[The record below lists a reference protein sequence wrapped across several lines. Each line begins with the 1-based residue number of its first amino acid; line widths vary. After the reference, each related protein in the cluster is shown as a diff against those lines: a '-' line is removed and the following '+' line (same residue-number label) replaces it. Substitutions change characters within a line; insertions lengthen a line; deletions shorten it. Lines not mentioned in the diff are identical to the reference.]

1 MHGSPAR
8 EFLPRVS
15 YPVVGGCDGPLAL
28 AIKNYDEEAM
38 IDLLVHND
46 RLVTDRGE
54 RVEAESKAPRRSR
67 LGRLLTG
74 WPYLVPLLVLSVVY
88 GRTVQRSTGNYFSVD
103 TTKFDYLGLVLG
115 TAHPPGY
122 PLYTMLN
129 AAFVRIVPWGSVAL
143 RANLLSAVFAIL
155 TCLVAVL
162 IFIKLGVRPVVAAGG
177 ATALG
182 LIPQLWHLA
191 LVAEVYT
198 LSILFLTLVLACVVA
213 YDRTRRPVWLR
224 AGLLIFALSFAH
236 AISQVL
242 LIPGLLLYLAV
253 RRPVWLFRPRE
264 LARLLPLGAALA
276 LLPYAYLF
284 WRTAAGTPLLDTRVT
299 DLTSFWE
306 VISGARYSGWMF
318 SVPLNMIISERLPE
332 LWSDGVR
339 QLGIAL
345 VICAIGLLMLIM
357 QRPLIAAVTVLWLIC
372 TAVFVLS
379 YAIGDWETL
388 LLPLWFLLGTWGV
401 VGIDR
406 CLGGLSSRAQWAP
419 VLMAITLP
427 VIAVTSG
434 YAEADRSSI
443 DPQQDV
449 DAALRV
455 VRDNS
460 IVFTSDNGTRHQFW
474 YRLLPGDLRT
484 HRNVWAAMGANPRN
498 RGDRVG
504 QILQY
509 CATSSGLWSW
519 SGQEQAAGPGVPAN
533 LKTYVFGSTY
543 AKQVRK
549 SGLRVTRDSGQ
560 LFRLRCPS

>member
-1 MHGSPAR
+1 MT
-8 EFLPRVS
+8 
-15 YPVVGGCDGPLAL
+15 
-28 AIKNYDEEAM
+28 
-38 IDLLVHND
+38 DLLVSSD
-46 RLVTDRGE
+46 PLVTDRGE
-54 RVEAESKAPRRSR
+54 RAEGQPMAPRRSA
-67 LGRLLTG
+67 RLLVA

-155 TCLVAVL
+155 VCLVAVL

-182 LIPQLWHLA
+182 LIPQLWHFA

-198 LSILFLTLVLACVVA
+198 LSILFLALVLACLVA
-213 YDRTRRPVWLR
+213 YDRTRRPGWLR
-224 AGLLIFALSFAH
+224 AGLLVFALSFAH
-236 AISQVL
+236 APQVL

-253 RRPVWLFRPRE
+253 RRPAWLFRPRE
-264 LARLLPLGAALA
+264 LARLIPLGAALA

-284 WRTAAGTPLLDTRVT
+284 WRTAAGAPLLDTRVT
-299 DLTSFWE
+299 DLASFWQ

-318 SVPLNMIISERLPE
+318 GVPLDMIISERLPE

-339 QLGIAL
+339 QLGVAL
-345 VICAIGLLMLIM
+345 VICAIGLLMLIR
-357 QRPLIAAVTVLWLIC
+357 QRPLIAAVTGLWLIC
-372 TAVFVLS
+372 TVVFVLA
-379 YAIGDWETL
+379 YAIGDWQTL
-388 LLPLWFLLGTWGV
+388 LLPLWFLLGIWGV

-406 CLGGLSSRAQWAP
+406 CVSGLSSRARWAP

-427 VIAVTSG
+427 VVALTSG

-443 DPQQDV
+443 DPQQNV

-455 VRDNS
+455 VPDNS
-460 IVFTSDNGTRHQFW
+460 LIFTSDNGTRHQFW
-474 YRLLPGDLRT
+474 YRLLPGDLGPR
-484 HRNVWAAMGANPRN
+484 RNVWSAMGVNPGN
-498 RGDRVG
+498 RSDRAG

-509 CATSSGLWSW
+509 CATSSGLWPW
-519 SGQEQAAGPGVPAN
+519 STQEKAVGPGVPAN

-543 AKQVRK
+543 AKQLRK
-549 SGLRVTRDSGQ
+549 SGLAVTRYSDQ
-560 LFRLRCPS
+560 LYRLRCPS